1 MNTATNQMIAD
12 FSQDTWWIWV
22 LKAAFIVLFLIFSVI
37 FALWFERRLLARMQN
52 RLGPNTVG
60 PFGLLQSFPDAIKLL
75 FKEDFNLKGADKV
88 VYLIAPAISALCAF
102 SIMAPAPACTVIS
115 KS

>member
-1 MNTATNQMIAD
+1 MNPVIFMNGGVAAD

-22 LKAAFIVLFLIFSVI
+22 IKAVAILLFLIFSVI

-60 PFGLLQSFPDAIKLL
+60 PARPRSVLP
-75 FKEDFNLKGADKV
+75 
-88 VYLIAPAISALCAF
+88 
-102 SIMAPAPACTVIS
+102 
-115 KS
+115 